1 MLMLAFTASQICW
14 HSCKPLSCFLTCD
27 ADLFLITAM
36 NHKKCSMTI
45 RISFNVNCR
54 VHPKSLH
61 LGSKIQAWRLFLVR
75 REKQYSPLTH
85 LPPPSLSARFLQR
98 VNSIMSR
105 FSALLLASTI
115 ILQEQWSVSSLMAPL
130 ASQQKLICQN
140 LSQVRGCLK
149 ARRAP
154 WPPEK

>member
-1 MLMLAFTASQICW
+1 MLG
-14 HSCKPLSCFLTCD
+14 
-27 ADLFLITAM
+27 
-36 NHKKCSMTI
+36 
-45 RISFNVNCR
+45 ISLKANYR
-54 VHPKSLH
+54 ARPKSLC
-61 LGSKIQAWRLFLVR
+61 LGSKIQAWHLFLVIQG
-75 REKQYSPLTH
+75 KQFSLLTH

-115 ILQEQWSVSSLMAPL
+115 ILQGQRSVSSLMAPL

-154 WPPEK
+154 WPPEKIKPSTELEGGKLNAQSFYDRRHTKHKYPFS